1 MNKEVT
7 ITKKCATCKIEKPVN
22 EFARD
27 HDALYGRYYQC
38 KNCSVLA
45 NRASKNKKKEG
56 VIIAF

>member
-1 MNKEVT
+1 MT
-7 ITKKCATCKIEKPVN
+7 ITKKCATCKIEKPVS

-38 KNCSVLA
+38 KKCTVLA